1 MNISSSDTN
10 NLDAFIEQLLNCKP
24 LRENEVKFLCEK
36 VMEFNFRPK
45 KFFKK
50 RAMSKQ

>member
-36 VMEFNFRPK
+36 VS
-45 KFFKK
+45 KF
-50 RAMSKQ
+50 